1 MSNSPDFCGQT
12 PSLKLL
18 MFFFCNNFRLTKIV
32 EIFHIL
38 FTPMFTFYYICF
50 ISLSPYTR
58 THTHTHVH
66 TCAHMCAHMHTRMHA
81 RTHMHTRAHTCTDAH
96 IHIFILNLLNVSW
109 GYDAL
114 CLQVLHQVLKTGQSH
129 NIIIKIRNVILTSHY
144 AIYRQSNFIISHQ
157 WLWS

>member
-1 MSNSPDFCGQT
+1 MSNSPDFCGQS

-58 THTHTHVH
+58 TYTHAHVH
-66 TCAHMCAHMHTRMHA
+66 TCTHMCAHTHTY
-81 RTHMHTRAHTCTDAH
+81 AHTCTHMHRCTHTHFYYEPFECKLRIWCPLPPGTSPSTENWTKPQYNYQNQKCNID
-96 IHIFILNLLNVSW
+96 ISLCNLQTFKFYHFPSM
-109 GYDAL
+109 AL
-114 CLQVLHQVLKTGQSH
+114 
-129 NIIIKIRNVILTSHY
+129 IIKIIFS
-144 AIYRQSNFIISHQ
+144 
-157 WLWS
+157 